1 MKAIITPKRL
11 SQSERKKVTQTALET
26 TAPAVVAAV
35 LFILYRRGWHKDK
48 IFSLY
53 REIVAFFQYPQVFGQ
68 WLEDTE
74 VRKYLS
80 EKIGIDWQELI
91 SVVKVE

>member
-1 MKAIITPKRL
+1 MKAIMTPKRL
-11 SQSERKKVTQTALET
+11 SQSESKRVTQIALET

-68 WLEDTE
+68 WLEDLE
-74 VRKYLS
+74 IREYLTN
-80 EKIGIDWQELI
+80 KIGIDWQELI
-91 SVVKVE
+91 DVVKVE